1 MGLGLTL
8 TLTLTFSPSKA
19 MVMTL
24 KHAKGQGQGQLVQKI
39 EWKQTDRDDCIA
51 SHANAVGDSCAIMT
65 S

>member
-1 MGLGLTL
+1 
-8 TLTLTFSPSKA
+8 